1 VTSRQGRSAAAEPSA
16 TTSAATP
23 QAPQPRDPLAAL
35 SKAQWAELFELAYSV
50 ALAITKSKPRS
61 DDLVQTTFERLL
73 TTRSWDGMKPIEVH
87 VIGIVKSLISNQHKS
102 KTSKRSA
109 EAHEGFHREVIGTDS
124 PSPEDKTIEYAADAK
139 RQSDASTEL
148 EELSTRVS
156 AHPLAQRVL
165 QRRIEGLSKAAD
177 IAHALGVSVDEVYR
191 ANDVLRRNLR
201 ALRKSRGDDNDEE
214 ES

>member
-1 VTSRQGRSAAAEPSA
+1 MHRRRRRASLASYPKRSGPS
-16 TTSAATP
+16 SSSSP
-23 QAPQPRDPLAAL
+23 N
-35 SKAQWAELFELAYSV
+35 SI
-50 ALAITKSKPRS
+50 ALAITRSKPRS
-61 DDLVQTTFERLL
+61 DELVQTTFERLL

-87 VIGIVKSLISNQHKS
+87 VIGIVRSLISNQHKS

-124 PSPEDKTIEYAADAK
+124 PSPEDKTLEDAADAK

-201 ALRKSRGDDNDEE
+201 ALRKSSGDDNEEE